1 VKGLAPEEHV
11 GSRACCI
18 VMRAQYLQRMEDI
31 AQSTAK
37 GVCEES
43 ADDRTGL
50 GVEGGVVGRI
60 PVRVPTVVASGGR
73 YECGGPRRS

>member
-1 VKGLAPEEHV
+1 MKGLAPEGM
-11 GSRACCI
+11 GSPCLLYCNASTI
-18 VMRAQYLQRMEDI
+18 FTRMEDI

-43 ADDRTGL
+43 DDGTGL